1 MANNVN
7 INPIVVDTAAGAD
20 VIGASQVAKIQAI
33 YWDGGASIATGDRCV
48 VTDSAGNSIFES
60 TVVTSLSGPGFI
72 DMPFQPI
79 TVKGIKVPTLT
90 HGKVFIYLVQ

>member
-1 MANNVN
+1 MANNTN

-20 VIGASQVAKIQAI
+20 VLAASQPVKIQAI

-48 VTDSAGNSIFES
+48 VTDTAGNSIFES
-60 TVVTSLSGPGFI
+60 TVVTSLSSPGYVE
-72 DMPFQPI
+72 MPFQPI
-79 TVKGIKVPTLT
+79 SVKGIKVPTLT